1 MASVLPHAHRPEDGD
16 SAYLA
21 LLGERV
27 RAWRAAHGVTRKA
40 LALSAGVSERYLAQ
54 LEGGDGNI
62 SVLLL
67 RRLARAM
74 QVPVEHVIRER
85 DALPRTARVALIGL
99 RGAGKSTLGQKLAES
114 LDAPFVELDAEVERE
129 AGAPLGE
136 VFSMY
141 GEDAF
146 RRFER
151 RALERVLKA
160 HARAVVAAGGS
171 LVTAADTYTLLREH
185 CFCVWLRTTPAEH
198 MQRVMAQGDLRP
210 FRGRAAALDEIRRLL
225 ADRDRLYARADV
237 VVDTSSR
244 PIKQSLADLR
254 RALEKA

>member
-1 MASVLPHAHRPEDGD
+1 MVSVLPHAPRTEPGE

-21 LLGERV
+21 RLGERV
-27 RAWRAAHGVTRKA
+27 RDWRAARGVTRKA
-40 LALSAGVSERYLAQ
+40 LALASGVSERYLAQ
-54 LEGGDGNI
+54 LESGDGNV

-74 QVPVEHVIRER
+74 QVPIEELIREQQ
-85 DALPRTARVALIGL
+85 AAPRIARVALVGL
-99 RGAGKSTLGQKLAES
+99 RGAGKSTLGEKLAEG
-114 LDAPFVELDAEVERE
+114 LGVPFVELDREVERD

-141 GEDAF
+141 GDDAY

-160 HARAVVAAGGS
+160 HSRAVIAAGGS
-171 LVTAADTYTLLREH
+171 LVTAADTYRLLLES
-185 CFCVWLRTTPAEH
+185 CYCVWLKAAPAEH

-225 ADRDRLYARADV
+225 ADRDGLYARADA
-237 VVDTSSR
+237 VVDTSHR
-244 PIKQSLADLR
+244 PVKQSLADLR